1 MPTNQPSG
9 AVVVGLDGSEQSL
22 TALDW
27 AVEAAGLER
36 RPLHLL
42 HAKGAHGTDAERVL
56 AAARSR
62 ATRIDPSVRVSTELV
77 SGAASDAL
85 VAASGSAAMVC
96 VGSHGASGFR
106 PGILGSTATAVLS
119 TGRCPV
125 AVVPVPSLGGERARR
140 IVVAVDE
147 SAGSHEAI
155 GFGFAQANLREAPLT
170 AVHAWHGSDRTG
182 LRSAFTPSDRWQTLV
197 GSEEAALAES
207 LAGWAQKYPDVIVRR
222 ISIRRSTADAVLT
235 VAGDA
240 AMTVLGAR
248 RPRPHPDLAGSPVAR
263 RVLHG
268 ASCPV
273 VVVPQAMAE
282 QTEPGPSS

>member
-85 VAASGSAAMVC
+85 VAASGSAA
-96 VGSHGASGFR
+96 SI
-106 PGILGSTATAVLS
+106 P
-119 TGRCPV
+119 GRC
-125 AVVPVPSLGGERARR
+125 
-140 IVVAVDE
+140 
-147 SAGSHEAI
+147 
-155 GFGFAQANLREAPLT
+155 
-170 AVHAWHGSDRTG
+170 
-182 LRSAFTPSDRWQTLV
+182 
-197 GSEEAALAES
+197 
-207 LAGWAQKYPDVIVRR
+207 
-222 ISIRRSTADAVLT
+222 
-235 VAGDA
+235 
-240 AMTVLGAR
+240 GATCR
-248 RPRPHPDLAGSPVAR
+248 
-263 RVLHG
+263 
-268 ASCPV
+268 
-273 VVVPQAMAE
+273 
-282 QTEPGPSS
+282 